1 MFYFVI
7 TSAQDIKTTMSF
19 KDHNGSLIGPYHKHS
34 IFLVHSKDSTTNH
47 QLLDRE
53 GLGKEATGR
62 AAEEELRAFKNGRY
76 LFLFFLLLFSS
87 QIKSIGQAVGNN
99 KLNSPICMCTCLDST
114 RFFLLSIL
122 FRQENCFFYPMKIY
136 MCVYNFKTLYMLD
149 TATDA
154 ESANV

>member
-76 LFLFFLLLFSS
+76 LFLSFFFSS
-87 QIKSIGQAVGNN
+87 PA
-99 KLNSPICMCTCLDST
+99 KLRASDRRL
-114 RFFLLSIL
+114 
-122 FRQENCFFYPMKIY
+122 
-136 MCVYNFKTLYMLD
+136 
-149 TATDA
+149 ATT
-154 ESANV
+154 N